1 MKFND
6 IPGHDEAKSRLR
18 LMADTDRLPNAL
30 LIEGPTGTGKMALA
44 RAFVQYIHCNART
57 SDGEPCGRCP
67 ACLQHQTFNH
77 IDTLYVFPVVKPEK
91 AKTAPVSD
99 DFIEQWRDFINEN
112 TYLSPEAW
120 ADTISK
126 KKARPTFY
134 VPQAS
139 ELIHRLSLTAT
150 ASRYKCVILW
160 QPELMPATVANKI
173 LKLIEEP
180 FADTKFIMVSER
192 PADILPTIYSRLQ
205 RIALRRL
212 PDDIVSSRL
221 QALHSLP
228 AAEADALAH
237 IAEGDMITASQL
249 VNQSAARHEYLERFM
264 TLMRR
269 AYQRDV
275 AGLRTWANDLA
286 ATARDREIHFYEY
299 AIRMMRENF
308 VFNLKVP
315 SITYLN
321 LEEQNFSTNFARFIT
336 HRNVERLIAQFERA
350 ITDIAANGN
359 GKIINFDLAIKVI
372 MLIKNA

>member
-6 IPGHDEAKSRLR
+6 IPGHDEAKNRLR

-44 RAFVQYIHCNART
+44 RAFVQYIHCTART
-57 SDGEPCGRCP
+57 PDGEPCGRCP

-77 IDTLYVFPVVKPEK
+77 IDTLYVFPVVKSEK

-99 DFIEQWRDFINEN
+99 DFIDHWRGFIDEN
-112 TYLSPEAW
+112 MYLSPEAW
-120 ADTISK
+120 AETISK

-160 QPELMPATVANKI
+160 QPEVMPATVANKI

-180 FADTKFIMVSER
+180 FADTKFIMISER

-205 RIALRRL
+205 RVALRRL
-212 PDDIVSSRL
+212 PDEIVSSQL
-221 QALHSLP
+221 QRLHSLP

-249 VNQSAARHEYLERFM
+249 VNQSATRHEYLERFM

-275 AGLRTWANDLA
+275 AGLRVWANDLA

-315 SITYLN
+315 AITYLN
-321 LEEQNFSTNFARFIT
+321 LDEQNFSTNFARFIT

-350 ITDIAANGN
+350 ITDIAGNGN